1 MVTELLHY
9 LLHYDSTSCQ
19 GQIHFGKLP
28 ADGALGLLLRIRPV
42 LKWLSFLV
50 LLAMFGLRMCGIL
63 FDESILL
70 LKQSLKIMYFDT
82 LK

>member
-28 ADGALGLLLRIRPV
+28 ADGALGLAAYSAGAEV
-42 LKWLSFLV
+42 AELSCV
-50 LLAMFGLRMCGIL
+50 AIFGLRMCGIL